1 MLAFTPAG
9 IVAMPRA
16 PYPFSNYP
24 VRSVRQACAGILA
37 TLTLG
42 VTAPVLA
49 QANAAPPPRKAAAP
63 LTTAQLV
70 ERVDE
75 YMQAAVRNAHF
86 SGTILIARD
95 GVPLVS
101 RAYGMSNYEL
111 RTPNTTATVYQLA
124 SLSKQFTATLIM
136 QLQEQG
142 KLKVSDPLCKFLMS
156 CPVAWRLITLR
167 HLLTHT
173 AGVPGFTRLPNWD
186 EELGHRA
193 YTRGTLMALFRDL
206 PLEFTPGEKY
216 RYSNSGYA
224 LLGMVIERVTGRGYG
239 DALRTNITE
248 PLGMALTIHHESRA
262 LVEHRANGYYSLG
275 TSFINARHESP
286 TTSIGST
293 GILST
298 TTDLLRWDQALYSDQ
313 LLSKASREEMFTPVL
328 NGYGYGW
335 QVGESLG
342 RARVDHSGSQTGF
355 STYIVRFLNE
365 RLTVIVLSNSDRA
378 SGAGTGMDLARIAF
392 GEPYALPKLPL
403 RDRLYD
409 AIVARGV
416 IATIAEIKELR
427 RTEPTVPLEETLLYL
442 GYDLLEA
449 RRLSDAI
456 TMFEYNISLHPRAA
470 YNYDG
475 LADAALAVDDIALAK
490 RHFETSL
497 KIDPK
502 NRYAI
507 DALQRLRR

>member
-1 MLAFTPAG
+1 VWAGSLAA
-9 IVAMPRA
+9 
-16 PYPFSNYP
+16 
-24 VRSVRQACAGILA
+24 
-37 TLTLG
+37 LTLG
-42 VTAPVLA
+42 LSAPALA
-49 QANAAPPPRKAAAP
+49 QAAAAP
-63 LTTAQLV
+63 QPVARSAAAPATTTQLA

-75 YMQAAVRNAHF
+75 YMQASVRNAHF

-142 KLKVSDPLCKFLMS
+142 RLKVSDPVCKFVAS
-156 CPVAWRLITLR
+156 CPEAWKPITLR

-186 EELGHRA
+186 EELGHRT
-193 YTRGTLMALFRDL
+193 YTRGTLLALFRDL

-239 DALRTNITE
+239 DVLRTSITE
-248 PLGMALTIHHESRA
+248 PLGMTHTIFHEGRV
-262 LVEHRANGYYSLG
+262 LVEQRASGYYSLG
-275 TSFINARHESP
+275 TTFINATHESS
-286 TTSIGST
+286 TTDIGAA

-298 TTDLLRWDQALYSDQ
+298 TTDLLRWDQALYSDR
-313 LLSKASREEMFTPVL
+313 LLSKASRDEVFTPVL

-335 QVGESLG
+335 QTGESLG

-355 STYIVRFLNE
+355 STYMVRFPND

-378 SGAGTGMDLARIAF
+378 SGAGTGMALARIAF
-392 GEPYALPKLPL
+392 GEPYALPALPL

-416 IATIAEIKELR
+416 VATIAELKEIR
-427 RTEPTVPLEETLLYL
+427 RTEPTRPLEETLLDL

-456 TMFEYNISLHPRAA
+456 AIFEHNIGLHPRAA
-470 YNYDG
+470 YSYDG

-497 KIDPK
+497 RIDPA